1 MSKKIFVAAIV
12 DQNLATVR
20 EVAAKSEGDDRTA
33 LVLTLNYIED
43 LQANLRAV
51 QPSLI
56 NAAKF
61 KAVSTIV
68 AQLGLPAPQWAGE
81 DSFLELPE
89 QPPAAPSPDEV
100 PTPSEETQEVIDVTP
115 SEQQKG

>member
-33 LVLTLNYIED
+33 LVLALNYIED

-51 QPSLI
+51 QPSLV
-56 NAAKF
+56 NVAKF
-61 KAVSTIV
+61 KAVSTVV

-89 QPPAAPSPDEV
+89 QPPA
-100 PTPSEETQEVIDVTP
+100 TPSTDETPTTGEETQKVIDVM
-115 SEQQKG
+115 SIEQQG